1 MKSNGKIAPS
11 WGRQT
16 EVSNH
21 AGKHRPLPV
30 GIVGMSCGR
39 VHEGNN
45 PLLKECRRNEA
56 KRQIP
61 KVAEPRYKR
70 WLNQQSIEAWPD
82 TKGYMAKVGYKL
94 LVVMDK
100 LIPSELGHKAAKD
113 KSIHLEKG
121 STTELAKFNGA
132 GKMCAM
138 RYWLAMCMEEE
149 VLTPEEMRELYA
161 YLPAAM

>member
-1 MKSNGKIAPS
+1 MNGKIAPS

-16 EVSNH
+16 EVTNH
-21 AGKHRPLPV
+21 AGKFRPLPV
-30 GIVGMSCGR
+30 GIVGMSGTR
-39 VHEGNN
+39 IYEGNN

-61 KVAEPRYKR
+61 PLPEPRYKR
-70 WLNQQSIEAWPD
+70 WLNKSAIEACPD
-82 TKGYMAKVGYKL
+82 TKGYMEKTGYEL
-94 LVVMDK
+94 LEVIDN

-121 STTELAKFNGA
+121 SRTQLAKFNGA
-132 GKMCAM
+132 GKVCAM
-138 RYWLAMCMEEE
+138 RYWLAMVAGDGILQCDE
-149 VLTPEEMRELYA
+149 LRELYA